1 MKIKPIYLL
10 TLATLLALS
19 SSAQERYTTTTL
31 KVFDNEHL
39 NFSGEYAKKGLA
51 PNEKGVIRIADGRVL
66 LKKIALPKTRKY
78 TEVKV
83 KVTISS
89 AGDRWDK
96 SGSLFIIPSSSKIN
110 MLGIAGGQG
119 QLPAFPIA
127 EEKLPGVIS
136 AADYQP
142 TVELMRF
149 MTPFGVGY
157 YSNHKDFAARRPVYI
172 PFFEKQVVWE
182 QDITDRLPLL
192 NGEVMVGAWI
202 DTWTAEGYN
211 IDVELVVKESTL
223 SKDPKQKQWLMPLVN
238 TVYYAGQGIP
248 DIFGRRDIEVE
259 FELPKNVKNAQIKYI
274 VTGHGGHS
282 EGDEFVKKENII
294 YVDGK
299 KALAFTPWRDDCASF
314 RRFNPGSG
322 VWLIKDTASYIDTTT
337 GKYAKK
343 EIEERLAS
351 SDISRSNWCPGTSVE
366 PVTINLPTLAPGK
379 HKVRFSIP
387 KAQVTDGNKLNH
399 WLVSSYVIGEI
410 R

>member
-39 NFSGEYAKKGLA
+39 NFSGEYAKKGLT

-66 LKKIALPKTRKY
+66 LKKIVLPKTHKY

-96 SGSLFIIPSSSKIN
+96 SGSLFIIPASSKIN

-142 TVELMRF
+142 AVELMRF

-211 IDVELVVKESTL
+211 IDVELVVKESSL

-387 KAQVTDGNKLNH
+387 KAQVADGDKLNH